1 MTDKKVTMFEKKHT
15 IRPASKASFERFGG
29 KQFISFVRKEFY
41 HIFRDKRTM
50 FILLGMPIV
59 QIIIFGFALTNE
71 VKNSRIAVLDN
82 SKDPATASI
91 ISEIEASRYF
101 DLERNLHSYDDI
113 DRSFKEGKIKL
124 AVVFPQHFNED
135 LEHFNKAQVQ
145 LVADASDP
153 NVANTLTNYAT
164 AIIMDYQD
172 RITNGKKLPYTINTE
187 MRMLY
192 NPQLKGAYNFVPGV
206 MAMVL
211 MLVCTLMTAITV
223 VREKEMGTMEVL
235 LASPIQPLK
244 IIIAKAVPYLLL
256 SMINIASIL
265 LLSVFVLGV
274 PINGNLLLLIFESIL
289 FTLTCLAFG
298 LLISASTDSQQV
310 AMFISLTGMFLPTIM
325 LSGFMFPI
333 ENMPLPLRI
342 ISNVVPAKWYY
353 IIVKDVMIKGV
364 GIGGIWKETLIL
376 TGMMVSLL
384 FLAIKKFKIRLA

>member
-1 MTDKKVTMFEKKHT
+1 MFEKKHT

-153 NVANTLTNYAT
+153 NVAN
-164 AIIMDYQD
+164 
-172 RITNGKKLPYTINTE
+172 
-187 MRMLY
+187 
-192 NPQLKGAYNFVPGV
+192 
-206 MAMVL
+206 
-211 MLVCTLMTAITV
+211 
-223 VREKEMGTMEVL
+223 
-235 LASPIQPLK
+235 
-244 IIIAKAVPYLLL
+244 
-256 SMINIASIL
+256 
-265 LLSVFVLGV
+265 
-274 PINGNLLLLIFESIL
+274 
-289 FTLTCLAFG
+289 
-298 LLISASTDSQQV
+298 
-310 AMFISLTGMFLPTIM
+310 
-325 LSGFMFPI
+325 
-333 ENMPLPLRI
+333 
-342 ISNVVPAKWYY
+342 
-353 IIVKDVMIKGV
+353 
-364 GIGGIWKETLIL
+364 
-376 TGMMVSLL
+376 
-384 FLAIKKFKIRLA
+384 